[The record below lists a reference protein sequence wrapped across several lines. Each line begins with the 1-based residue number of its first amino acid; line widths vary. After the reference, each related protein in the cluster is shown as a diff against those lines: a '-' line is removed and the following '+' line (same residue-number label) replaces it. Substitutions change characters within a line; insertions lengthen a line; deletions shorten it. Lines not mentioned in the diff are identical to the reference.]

1 MCQLNSEQWQSGGI
15 ILKQLEDPLQLIIKN
30 VLTAELKNREYC
42 SSIVQSYSKQYI
54 LIGFVANEEW
64 HRMQIS
70 Y

>member
-1 MCQLNSEQWQSGGI
+1 M
-15 ILKQLEDPLQLIIKN
+15 QLIIKN
-30 VLTAELKNREYC
+30 VLAAELKNREYC
-42 SSIVQSYSKQYI
+42 CSIVQSYNKKYI